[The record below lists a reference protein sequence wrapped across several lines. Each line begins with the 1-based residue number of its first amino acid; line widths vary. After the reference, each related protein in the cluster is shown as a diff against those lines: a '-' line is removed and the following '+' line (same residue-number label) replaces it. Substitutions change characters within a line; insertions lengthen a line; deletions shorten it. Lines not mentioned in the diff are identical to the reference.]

1 MPVAGRSGPAA
12 EGDDMTRLWGLILL
26 AGCLALPARADETA
40 SPETMQ
46 AARALATIVTGDTV
60 NQMTRAITAQLWPSI
75 EQQLGG
81 KVDAAT
87 LADMRAEF
95 ERTLLAMTSEVMSEA
110 PAIYARHFSA
120 QELRDMVAF
129 YRSPVGMKALREMPK
144 VMADVGTQMAP
155 RLQEFQVALNA
166 KLVAIMHK
174 HGYKD

>member
-1 MPVAGRSGPAA
+1 MPVSGRSGPAA
-12 EGDDMTRLWGLILL
+12 KGDDMKRLLGMVLL
-26 AGCLALPARADETA
+26 AACLALPAHADETA

-46 AARALATIVTGDTV
+46 AARALATIVTGETV
-60 NQMTRAITAQLWPSI
+60 NQMTRAMTAQLWPSI

-87 LADMRAEF
+87 LTDMRAEF
-95 ERTLLAMTSEVMSEA
+95 ERTLLAMTNEMLSEA
-110 PAIYARHFSA
+110 PAIYARHFSS
-120 QELRDMVAF
+120 QELREMVAF
-129 YRSPVGMKALREMPK
+129 YQSPVGVKALHEMPK